1 MAAPQTAQE
10 ALRAWLNL
18 LPPEERRAAQSA
30 MGATL
35 PASAQ
40 ASHEPTHVAAPD
52 EPTPTPSQAD
62 PSTTPIPE
70 EPNPILLAQREW
82 YDSQDKIFQGPIRP
96 EPWQDDDLSAQPSSS
111 ASPQPTVNETS
122 TAPQAPD
129 QEPWLLPKPDTCL
142 FNIFGESFEL
152 QARKEKI
159 AKGQMP
165 HCLFKDPAAV
175 DQQPL
180 NRQEMWA
187 AMQYK
192 PIYRTAGRWT
202 YWDLL
207 PDDIRKP
214 PPPFCT
220 EIEDAPKQPPASR
233 LQPNKRDSRYQ
244 LTVPA
249 RPRMTS
255 RADPATVYMPQP
267 GQDLDIDQPGAF
279 TQPYLFDISLL
290 DRRAQ
295 PLYGHPHYKPIECMV
310 FDKRPW
316 ICFYGGSPP
325 TVVAETDE
333 WWYTMYD
340 REGGCCLQGWPMF
353 LLQDFM
359 RLFADPPPSP
369 EAAQELIDDFK
380 TNYPGPT
387 TQELLAADRKI
398 WGAIGTL
405 VSAGWSLD
413 EALYEEEGGFPGQEG
428 NVAADT
434 GVLPIEFAPP
444 RCKALADPEAIPFL
458 EPSQA
463 PLEQESRLMLQC
475 LWSRSIVA
483 IIASLPAVA
492 RNEEIAI
499 SLMQAIKA
507 SAAIAI
513 LTVPRNHRLLRSP
526 ELAACLHDAAF
537 HMCPSPRHG
546 EVILASTKL
555 PTWPCPDSELL
566 ALEALGRI
574 SKLPLRL
581 GHITEI
587 SYTSLLKTSGPFVA
601 HRPPICDGAGAPSS
615 WIQWAQKSNLSR
627 RVFAHIS
634 QSRPEHPLSQE
645 EQSEALA
652 ILCSA
657 LNLDQAS
664 MATVSPGQPFRL
676 ELMQALAKLIEDPDQ
691 DLPSVLAEGVHTRVF
706 SEIKPSGLWPPAKL
720 QPLSQSGLEV
730 CQGNWRPAEEDPE
743 TVAALLGEE
752 EAAGGDYA
760 YGPRSTQIISAS
772 SLLLFAFNGTL
783 WRYVV
788 CHFGATFS
796 AYWWQ
801 RVGGLITRILHAS
814 LAQYPHRA
822 WLYVDDLLAAL
833 LRTSAHESLLIIV
846 LLLSCLGSPIS
857 WKKASVGDSL
867 IWCGWKF
874 NFAYE
879 TVELC
884 AAKRLKLSSQIQGL
898 LSKPK
903 VQRKDLEAC
912 IGLLMWDRAPP
923 AVGES
928 YMTPASQSVMPP
940 RSDEIESDG
949 LIVSLFTR
957 SRPAAVLPAGADGSA
972 DRRCNW
978 L

>member
-233 LQPNKRDSRYQ
+233 LQPNKRPDPSMCLPRLAPACRPNRFRRTPGRMQQNRRRPPSLPPPPSPNQPRSPRPLRQRQIPQRSLQPPQPGQNPSPHPSNICARPSRSPFCPRNPSHCPNPCPPSLPKPPNRPRDSRYQ

-369 EAAQELIDDFK
+369 E
-380 TNYPGPT
+380 PT
-387 TQELLAADRKI
+387 H
-398 WGAIGTL
+398 
-405 VSAGWSLD
+405 
-413 EALYEEEGGFPGQEG
+413 GG
-428 NVAADT
+428 
-434 GVLPIEFAPP
+434 
-444 RCKALADPEAIPFL
+444 
-458 EPSQA
+458 
-463 PLEQESRLMLQC
+463 
-475 LWSRSIVA
+475 
-483 IIASLPAVA
+483 
-492 RNEEIAI
+492 
-499 SLMQAIKA
+499 
-507 SAAIAI
+507 
-513 LTVPRNHRLLRSP
+513 
-526 ELAACLHDAAF
+526 
-537 HMCPSPRHG
+537 
-546 EVILASTKL
+546 
-555 PTWPCPDSELL
+555 
-566 ALEALGRI
+566 
-574 SKLPLRL
+574 
-581 GHITEI
+581 
-587 SYTSLLKTSGPFVA
+587 Y
-601 HRPPICDGAGAPSS
+601 
-615 WIQWAQKSNLSR
+615 
-627 RVFAHIS
+627 
-634 QSRPEHPLSQE
+634 
-645 EQSEALA
+645 
-652 ILCSA
+652 
-657 LNLDQAS
+657 
-664 MATVSPGQPFRL
+664 
-676 ELMQALAKLIEDPDQ
+676 
-691 DLPSVLAEGVHTRVF
+691 
-706 SEIKPSGLWPPAKL
+706 
-720 QPLSQSGLEV
+720 
-730 CQGNWRPAEEDPE
+730 
-743 TVAALLGEE
+743 
-752 EAAGGDYA
+752 
-760 YGPRSTQIISAS
+760 
-772 SLLLFAFNGTL
+772 
-783 WRYVV
+783 
-788 CHFGATFS
+788 
-796 AYWWQ
+796 
-801 RVGGLITRILHAS
+801 
-814 LAQYPHRA
+814 
-822 WLYVDDLLAAL
+822 
-833 LRTSAHESLLIIV
+833 
-846 LLLSCLGSPIS
+846 
-857 WKKASVGDSL
+857 
-867 IWCGWKF
+867 
-874 NFAYE
+874 
-879 TVELC
+879 
-884 AAKRLKLSSQIQGL
+884 
-898 LSKPK
+898 
-903 VQRKDLEAC
+903 
-912 IGLLMWDRAPP
+912 
-923 AVGES
+923 
-928 YMTPASQSVMPP
+928 
-940 RSDEIESDG
+940 
-949 LIVSLFTR
+949 
-957 SRPAAVLPAGADGSA
+957 
-972 DRRCNW
+972 
-978 L
+978 

>member
-1 MAAPQTAQE
+1 MPSDKPTRQPGTPVGELLARRSSQPASTKSRPQPAKRPCLPIDILCSDSDSDAAYIETPPSPKPEEKPKPSAAPHLRLAASASKPSEESLRPPKAEFGCQINFDFCRHAVQNSASNCLKPGSQPTVLSAGFAQVWGHDIRFFPSDDDASPAASSESLSSSLSSICTLRAYLPLPAPGRYYALTTMSGSKSSYAIRFNIASYQAPVQRSACTVTHLFCLLRMPTGSASSQLSQWQRLNAGLSGPLAFEHDFSALDDPASSHDAAFASEPYDFHEDGTPPAQPIDLHLLLSRFRLASNPAYAGPE

-369 EAAQELIDDFK
+369 E
-380 TNYPGPT
+380 PT
-387 TQELLAADRKI
+387 H
-398 WGAIGTL
+398 
-405 VSAGWSLD
+405 
-413 EALYEEEGGFPGQEG
+413 GG
-428 NVAADT
+428 
-434 GVLPIEFAPP
+434 
-444 RCKALADPEAIPFL
+444 
-458 EPSQA
+458 
-463 PLEQESRLMLQC
+463 
-475 LWSRSIVA
+475 
-483 IIASLPAVA
+483 
-492 RNEEIAI
+492 
-499 SLMQAIKA
+499 
-507 SAAIAI
+507 
-513 LTVPRNHRLLRSP
+513 
-526 ELAACLHDAAF
+526 
-537 HMCPSPRHG
+537 
-546 EVILASTKL
+546 
-555 PTWPCPDSELL
+555 
-566 ALEALGRI
+566 
-574 SKLPLRL
+574 
-581 GHITEI
+581 
-587 SYTSLLKTSGPFVA
+587 Y
-601 HRPPICDGAGAPSS
+601 
-615 WIQWAQKSNLSR
+615 
-627 RVFAHIS
+627 
-634 QSRPEHPLSQE
+634 
-645 EQSEALA
+645 
-652 ILCSA
+652 
-657 LNLDQAS
+657 
-664 MATVSPGQPFRL
+664 
-676 ELMQALAKLIEDPDQ
+676 
-691 DLPSVLAEGVHTRVF
+691 
-706 SEIKPSGLWPPAKL
+706 
-720 QPLSQSGLEV
+720 
-730 CQGNWRPAEEDPE
+730 
-743 TVAALLGEE
+743 
-752 EAAGGDYA
+752 
-760 YGPRSTQIISAS
+760 
-772 SLLLFAFNGTL
+772 
-783 WRYVV
+783 
-788 CHFGATFS
+788 
-796 AYWWQ
+796 
-801 RVGGLITRILHAS
+801 
-814 LAQYPHRA
+814 
-822 WLYVDDLLAAL
+822 
-833 LRTSAHESLLIIV
+833 
-846 LLLSCLGSPIS
+846 
-857 WKKASVGDSL
+857 
-867 IWCGWKF
+867 
-874 NFAYE
+874 
-879 TVELC
+879 
-884 AAKRLKLSSQIQGL
+884 
-898 LSKPK
+898 
-903 VQRKDLEAC
+903 
-912 IGLLMWDRAPP
+912 
-923 AVGES
+923 
-928 YMTPASQSVMPP
+928 
-940 RSDEIESDG
+940 
-949 LIVSLFTR
+949 
-957 SRPAAVLPAGADGSA
+957 
-972 DRRCNW
+972 
-978 L
+978 